1 MFTVNSYN
9 IVGRYRC
16 VLYHAVATSKEHV
29 RKLAEEASIDID
41 GLEIEL
47 IRVNVKDQLGY
58 PFKPYIEDA
67 LIY

>member
-1 MFTVNSYN
+1 MVAVNSYN

-16 VLYHAVATSKEHV
+16 VLYHAVATSEGHVGELAKE
-29 RKLAEEASIDID
+29 AGIDID

>member
-1 MFTVNSYN
+1 MVNSYN
-9 IVGRYRC
+9 IVGSYRC

-29 RKLAEEASIDID
+29 RELAKEAGIDID

-47 IRVNVKDQLGY
+47 IRINVKDQLGH